1 MELRCLVIDDEP
13 LARRGLVNYIGEV
26 PFLRLAGEAA
36 GPVEALPMIQ
46 ALKPDLL
53 FLDIRMPRMS
63 GLELLANLPNAPLAI
78 LVTAF
83 SEHALESY
91 DLDVVDYLVKPVPF
105 ERFLK
110 AVGKA
115 RELHSFRAGVP
126 SKDPHARDHFFVKCK
141 GCYEKVPLPELLY
154 VEAMQNYVILHTE
167 DRKLVTYLTFKGV
180 EERLPASRFLRIHKS
195 YIVARDR
202 IESID
207 GEHVRLAGRELPI
220 GRSYRDD
227 VMDQVLRN
235 NVLKR

>member
-1 MELRCLVIDDEP
+1 MELNCLVIDDEP
-13 LARRGLVNYIGEV
+13 LARRGLVNYIAEV
-26 PFLRLAGEAA
+26 PYLRLAGEAA

-46 ALKPDLL
+46 SLKPDLL
-53 FLDIRMPRMS
+53 LLDIRMPRMS

-83 SEHALESY
+83 SEHALEGY

-115 RELHSFRAGVP
+115 RELHTLRNGTP
-126 SKDPHARDHFFVKCK
+126 LKDHPGDDHFFVKCK
-141 GCYEKVPLPELLY
+141 GCYEKVLLSELLY
-154 VEAMQNYVILHTE
+154 AEAMQNYVVLHTE

-180 EERLPASRFLRIHKS
+180 EEHLPSSRFLRIHKS
-195 YIVARDR
+195 YIVARNR

-207 GEHVRLAGRELPI
+207 GEQVRLAGRELPI
-220 GRSYRDD
+220 GRSCRDA

-235 NVLKR
+235 KVLKR